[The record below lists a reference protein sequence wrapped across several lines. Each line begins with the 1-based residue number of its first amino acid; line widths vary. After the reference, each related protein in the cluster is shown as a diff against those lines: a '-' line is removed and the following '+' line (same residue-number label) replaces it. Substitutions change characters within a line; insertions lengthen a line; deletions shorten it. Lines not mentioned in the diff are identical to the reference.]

1 MDIQTVVILSL
12 GLGCPVL
19 FVLKDWDKIELD
31 GKIKELAMKLTIN
44 RRINSLPPTNSEQ
57 SQSKEYS

>member
-1 MDIQTVVILSL
+1 MDIQAVVILSL

>member
-1 MDIQTVVILSL
+1 MGIQAVVMMSL
-12 GLGCPVL
+12 GLGCSVW

-44 RRINSLPPTNSEQ
+44 RRVNSQPPTISEQ
-57 SQSKEYS
+57 SGSKEY

>member
-1 MDIQTVVILSL
+1 MDIQTVVIISL

-31 GKIKELAMKLTIN
+31 GKIWQNTSMTK
-44 RRINSLPPTNSEQ
+44 
-57 SQSKEYS
+57 